1 MEAKAALR
9 ELNVSKAIDNSR
21 QQITAFEKQLEKRK
35 SEREEL
41 EQFRKRLLH
50 VAEELNKM
58 ECEVSHF
65 ETLGKLTAVDLS
77 NSVKQEAIDALRAEI
92 RKKRDSI
99 VRNRAYLDRELKEVQ
114 LERSEQSKIVE
125 NCDRNKADYSHVQE
139 QTQLIREINKELKKQ
154 GIDEEARMACEYV
167 SELKNEA
174 WRDAIEAFL
183 GVHRYAILVSP
194 QAFDVANQVMDRSGH
209 RYVELVNTKRLAER
223 KIKCEEDSVYHYLQI
238 QNETA
243 AKYFQFWLGAIH
255 AVELD
260 EVAKYDNA
268 MSKEGKLGRN
278 MAVTYINTKKI
289 KSYCLGGAAIELNR
303 KRAAKKLDQLEKREK
318 EILSS
323 RHTMQNQDVFL
334 QSSLDY
340 FKDYNL
346 EANKECEHLNA
357 ELEAEKVRYRELLE
371 AQKNNAE
378 FMALSQRV
386 TDLEKISFAI
396 KRGRKTKRARS
407 VIVWKQRSSRKMKD
421 SVMYQA
427 KEAEEQK
434 HLEEEQKLNRS
445 AAEQAITEYDRYLAG
460 EDKKGRHHAAFR
472 ERADGKTCQQF
483 CGKYQRTA
491 AGVQQPQA
499 GRRTSADRS

>member
-1 MEAKAALR
+1 M
-9 ELNVSKAIDNSR
+9 
-21 QQITAFEKQLEKRK
+21 
-35 SEREEL
+35 
-41 EQFRKRLLH
+41 
-50 VAEELNKM
+50 
-58 ECEVSHF
+58 
-65 ETLGKLTAVDLS
+65 
-77 NSVKQEAIDALRAEI
+77 
-92 RKKRDSI
+92 
-99 VRNRAYLDRELKEVQ
+99 RNRAYLDRELKEVQ

-167 SELKNEA
+167 SELKDEA

-183 GVHRYAILVSP
+183 GVHRYAILVSS

-209 RYVELVNTKRLAER
+209 HYVELVNTKRLAER

-386 TDLEKISFAI
+386 TDLEK
-396 KRGRKTKRARS
+396 
-407 VIVWKQRSSRKMKD
+407 
-421 SVMYQA
+421 
-427 KEAEEQK
+427 
-434 HLEEEQKLNRS
+434 
-445 AAEQAITEYDRYLAG
+445 
-460 EDKKGRHHAAFR
+460 
-472 ERADGKTCQQF
+472 
-483 CGKYQRTA
+483 TA
-491 AGVQQPQA
+491 SQ
-499 GRRTSADRS
+499 

>member
-1 MEAKAALR
+1 MAEEMIRKNSIEVEAQIKTIKELSTEIDALDRYYMEAKAALR

-41 EQFRKRLLH
+41 EQFRKRLSH

-77 NSVKQEAIDALRAEI
+77 NSEKQEAIDALRAEI

-167 SELKNEA
+167 SELKDEA

-194 QAFDVANQVMDRSGH
+194 QAFDVANQVIIAPDIVMWSWSIQSVWLNARSN
-209 RYVELVNTKRLAER
+209 VR
-223 KIKCEEDSVYHYLQI
+223 KIRSIIIFRFRMRQ
-238 QNETA
+238 QR
-243 AKYFQFWLGAIH
+243 KYFQFWLGAIH

-260 EVAKYDNA
+260 EVTKYDNA

-278 MAVTYINTKKI
+278 MAVTYINTKKDQELLPWRGGDRAEPQ
-289 KSYCLGGAAIELNR
+289 KS
-303 KRAAKKLDQLEKREK
+303 REK
-318 EILSS
+318 NWISW
-323 RHTMQNQDVFL
+323 
-334 QSSLDY
+334 
-340 FKDYNL
+340 
-346 EANKECEHLNA
+346 
-357 ELEAEKVRYRELLE
+357 
-371 AQKNNAE
+371 KNG
-378 FMALSQRV
+378 
-386 TDLEKISFAI
+386 K
-396 KRGRKTKRARS
+396 KR
-407 VIVWKQRSSRKMKD
+407 
-421 SVMYQA
+421 
-427 KEAEEQK
+427 
-434 HLEEEQKLNRS
+434 
-445 AAEQAITEYDRYLAG
+445 
-460 EDKKGRHHAAFR
+460 F
-472 ERADGKTCQQF
+472 
-483 CGKYQRTA
+483 
-491 AGVQQPQA
+491 
-499 GRRTSADRS
+499 